1 MTLDRAGE
9 YDRPHMT
16 WIRGVALV
24 CAAWVACAAPA
35 ARAQDGGPQGER
47 TPTEA
52 ELADARHSFEVG
64 RQAYDAGE
72 YAAAASEFRAALEL
86 TGAAD
91 LWFNV
96 YLAEERG
103 GRLEPAAEA
112 LASYLR
118 EGTIE
123 PDQRALLERRLER
136 LRARIESRT
145 TPPPSDQERAE
156 DLQVQDLMR
165 DSAEAIG
172 SPVAAATQTTPTETA
187 PPPPVPASPGPHPAA
202 IGTLV
207 GAGVLLVAFAVLAPL
222 SYLEDQALA
231 SRCGRDT
238 GRFCDPSETTTLE
251 ALNIAADV
259 SWIGAAALGVAG
271 IVMLFALPS
280 EELPS
285 EQPPAVAIAPFATPH
300 AAGIAAGG
308 TF

>member
-1 MTLDRAGE
+1 
-9 YDRPHMT
+9 MT
-16 WIRGVALV
+16 WTRGVALA

-35 ARAQDGGPQGER
+35 ARAQDGAPQQGER

-145 TPPPSDQERAE
+145 TPPPSAEERAE
-156 DLQVQDLMR
+156 DLRVQDLMR
-165 DSAEAIG
+165 DSAEAMG
-172 SPVAAATQTTPTETA
+172 SPVASTQATATETA
-187 PPPPVPASPGPHPAA
+187 PPEPAPSPGPHPAA

-238 GRFCDPSETTTLE
+238 GRFCEPSETTTLE

-280 EELPS
+280 EEVPS